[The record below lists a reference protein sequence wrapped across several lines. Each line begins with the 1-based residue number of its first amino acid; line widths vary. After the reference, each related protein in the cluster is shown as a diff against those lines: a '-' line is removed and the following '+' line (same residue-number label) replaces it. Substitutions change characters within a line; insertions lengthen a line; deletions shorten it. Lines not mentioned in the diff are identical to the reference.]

1 MLRICIQSPIETV
14 KVNHL
19 IAAVS
24 SSGLNNHVVHNEV
37 AFDIWS
43 LIFLNFRLRNL
54 SVIVLVNSI
63 LKQNLNFAHLEFC
76 RSDLDWI
83 WLDFAISCCLVFN
96 STIGLPRRLLL
107 SIKLFSKL
115 WSCLVNLWTYWLIL
129 KLFICLID
137 KSYSVFQGIWLHIN
151 LTWI

>member
-1 MLRICIQSPIETV
+1 MKINLITTLSICW
-14 KVNHL
+14 
-19 IAAVS
+19 
-24 SSGLNNHVVHNEV
+24 LNNHIVHNEV
-37 AFDIWS
+37 AFDIWG
-43 LIFLNFRLRNL
+43 LIFFYFRLRNL

-63 LKQNLNFAHLEFC
+63 LKQNLIFAHLEFC

-137 KSYSVFQGIWLHIN
+137 KSYSVFQVIWLHIY